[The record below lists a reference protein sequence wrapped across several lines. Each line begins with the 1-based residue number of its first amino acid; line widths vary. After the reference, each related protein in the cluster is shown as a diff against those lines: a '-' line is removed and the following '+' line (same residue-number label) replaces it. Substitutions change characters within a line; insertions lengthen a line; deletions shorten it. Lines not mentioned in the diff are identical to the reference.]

1 MFWVGSIEETMFI
14 RRGMERFDIRR
25 GLIKEVE
32 ANGGLGA
39 LAKEFFDH
47 VESSAANSFEASHGV
62 MTSIEAR
69 YENGALF
76 VDVTNVF
83 PDVGDPEV
91 WAALTPKEQ
100 REHPAMKASIEDR
113 KRWTSFLDKATGHN
127 SKKRGDKAK
136 EWAKKASKAKSAI
149 SAAKHF
155 MEMSESIPEDKKG
168 QAESLIREIEELLQ
182 DNDNTKAK
190 GRAEK
195 LNKLFN

>member
-1 MFWVGSIEETMFI
+1 
-14 RRGMERFDIRR
+14 MERFDVRR

-32 ANGGLGA
+32 GTGGLGA

-47 VESSAANSFEASHGV
+47 VEDSSDKSFDASHGV

-69 YENGALF
+69 YENGAMI
-76 VDVTNVF
+76 VDVTNVP
-83 PDVGDPEV
+83 PDFENPE
-91 WAALTPKEQ
+91 
-100 REHPAMKASIEDR
+100 AMKSAMEDR
-113 KRWTSFLDKATGHN
+113 KRWTAFLDRATGYN
-127 SKKRGDKAK
+127 SKQRGDKAK

-155 MEMSESIPEDKKG
+155 MEMSESITEDKRE
-168 QAESLIREIEELLQ
+168 QAESLIREIEELLEG
-182 DNDNTKAK
+182 NDNTKAK

>member
-1 MFWVGSIEETMFI
+1 
-14 RRGMERFDIRR
+14 MERFDVRR

-32 ANGGLGA
+32 GSGGLAA

-47 VESSAANSFEASHGV
+47 VEGSANKSFEASHGV

-69 YENGALF
+69 YENGAMI
-76 VDVTNVF
+76 VDVTNVP
-83 PDVGDPEV
+83 PDFENPD
-91 WAALTPKEQ
+91 
-100 REHPAMKASIEDR
+100 AMKSAMEDR
-113 KRWTSFLDKATGHN
+113 KRWTAFLDKATGYN
-127 SKKRGDKAK
+127 SKQRGDKAK

-155 MEMSESIPEDKKG
+155 MEMSASIPEDKKE

-182 DNDNTKAK
+182 ANDNTKAK